1 MARVVIVTSKA
12 NGFLGLIYT
21 VRIDLTYSDF
31 SDPNDTK
38 TITLYDLPFC
48 AQYIDCWADIKQG
61 FIGGNI
67 ETYTISAGRGENFED
82 KILAANNVKV
92 KGLLTSAEH
101 KGLDLTTPGQ
111 TNMYSTEEA
120 TTLTVTA
127 TCTGDTL
134 GSATEGK
141 ISIYLLIS
149 QAPSSDE

>member
-1 MARVVIVTSKA
+1 MGRVIIVTSKGNA
-12 NGFLGLIYT
+12 FQGLIYT

-31 SDPNDTK
+31 SDPNQTK
-38 TITLYDLPFC
+38 IIDLYELPFS
-48 AQYIDCWADIKQG
+48 AQYLDCWAEVKQG
-61 FIGGNI
+61 FIGGQI
-67 ETYTISAGRGENFED
+67 DTYSISVGRGENYQD
-82 KILAANNVKV
+82 KILAENNVKV

-141 ISIYLLIS
+141 MSIYLLIS